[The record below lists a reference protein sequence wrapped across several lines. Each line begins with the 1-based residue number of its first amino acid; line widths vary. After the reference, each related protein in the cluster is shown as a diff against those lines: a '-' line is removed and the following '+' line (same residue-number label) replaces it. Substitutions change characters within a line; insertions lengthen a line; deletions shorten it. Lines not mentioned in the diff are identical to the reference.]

1 MALHRELVWIKAVAF
16 LTCLMSVAWGRYQIA
31 YLVALGLAP
40 SRIGLLRAAGLGAKF
55 VATPLWGAWADV
67 HANSTFPVCVAVV
80 AVVALLELYRSP
92 AVVASFGWLF
102 ALKMARSAANGVGT
116 LADAL
121 TLRVIER
128 HPGAG
133 YGAQRLWTG
142 VAWGCGSYV
151 VGSCI
156 DAYGY
161 DAIFLWTYA
170 FGGATLLVLAR
181 GPAFAR
187 AGDSGAPSP
196 RLARRGPLGNLWAY
210 VRGLDRGGDMRPFL
224 LLMCLY
230 GVSMSLVEALLFLQM
245 AREFES
251 TKALMGLVTLVGTL
265 TEYPFFLR
273 SDALIRRFGQ
283 VKMLRV
289 AHACL
294 AARLA
299 LLACVTKATAP
310 VALPCLQLLHG
321 PCFALAWTAAVS
333 FAADASTPALRA
345 TSQSVLS
352 TAYYVLG
359 AGLGSV
365 LWSALYE
372 RCGAR
377 TTYLL
382 GAATVA
388 AAGAALLPRLKGAKR
403 ADLPVS
409 GGDAPGS

>member
-55 VATPLWGAWADV
+55 VATPLWGAWA
-67 HANSTFPVCVAVV
+67 APTRTRRSVCVAVV

-102 ALKMARSAANGVGT
+102 ALKMARSAANGVGA
-116 LADAL
+116 LANAL

-170 FGGATLLVLAR
+170 VGGATLLLLAR

-230 GVSMSLVEALLFLQM
+230 GVAMSLVEALLFLQM

-251 TKALMGLVTLVGTL
+251 TKALMGLV
-265 TEYPFFLR
+265 
-273 SDALIRRFGQ
+273 
-283 VKMLRV
+283 KMLRV
-289 AHACL
+289 ATLRL

-333 FAADASTPALRA
+333 FAADAATPALRA
-345 TSQSVLS
+345 TSRSVL
-352 TAYYVLG
+352 YGVRPG